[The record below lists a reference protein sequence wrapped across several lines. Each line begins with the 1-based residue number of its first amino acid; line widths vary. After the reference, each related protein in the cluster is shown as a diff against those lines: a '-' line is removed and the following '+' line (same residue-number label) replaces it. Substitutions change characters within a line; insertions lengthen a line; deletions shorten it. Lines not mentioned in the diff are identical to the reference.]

1 MRVMRFIGVAAIVM
15 MISAPAIAQESPA
28 QSVPA
33 IRQVPIA
40 NTPSNSGGDMF
51 VRYCAVCH
59 GKDGKGNGPA
69 ATAMKT
75 PPADLTILAKG
86 NGGKYPASH
95 VAAVIRG
102 QAALASHGTQDM
114 PIWGPLFSSISQ
126 GHEAQ
131 VQQRISNLVGYIDSL
146 QAK

>member
-1 MRVMRFIGVAAIVM
+1 MRVLKFIGSAAMVM

-33 IRQVPIA
+33 IRQVPSA
-40 NTPSNSGGDMF
+40 NTSSNSGRDMF

-59 GKDGKGNGPA
+59 GKDAKGNGPT
-69 ATAMKT
+69 ATAMKI
-75 PPADLTILAKG
+75 PPPDLTILARD
-86 NGGKYPASH
+86 NGGKYPAPH

-102 QAALASHGTQDM
+102 RATLASHGTQDM
-114 PIWGPLFSSISQ
+114 PIWGPLFLSISQ

-131 VQQRISNLVGYIDSL
+131 VQQRVSNLVSYIDSV

>member
-1 MRVMRFIGVAAIVM
+1 MRVLKFIGAAAIVM
-15 MISAPAIAQESPA
+15 VISAPAVAQESAAPSA
-28 QSVPA
+28 PA

-40 NTPSNSGGDMF
+40 NTPSNSGRDMF
-51 VRYCAVCH
+51 VHYCAVCH
-59 GKDGKGNGPA
+59 GKDAKGNGPA

-75 PPADLTILAKG
+75 PPPDLTILAKD
-86 NGGKYPASH
+86 NGGKYPAPH

-114 PIWGPLFSSISQ
+114 PIWGPLFLSISQ

-131 VQQRISNLVGYIDSL
+131 VQQRVSNLVSYIDSL

>member
-1 MRVMRFIGVAAIVM
+1 MRGMKLIGVAAMGM
-15 MISAPAIAQESPA
+15 MISAPAIAQESSVR
-28 QSVPA
+28 SVPT

-40 NTPSNSGGDMF
+40 STPSNSGKDMF
-51 VRYCAVCH
+51 VSYCAVCH
-59 GKDGKGNGPA
+59 GKDAKGNGPA

-102 QAALASHGTQDM
+102 QAALASHGTEDM
-114 PIWGPLFSSISQ
+114 PVWGPLLLSISQ

-131 VQQRISNLVGYIDSL
+131 VQQRISNLVSYIDSL

>member
-1 MRVMRFIGVAAIVM
+1 MRALKFTAAAAIVM
-15 MISAPAIAQESPA
+15 MMSAPAIAQESPA
-28 QSVPA
+28 QTLPT

-40 NTPSNSGGDMF
+40 HTRSNSGKDMF
-51 VRYCAVCH
+51 VSYCAVCH
-59 GKDGKGNGPA
+59 GKDAKGNGPA

-75 PPADLTILAKG
+75 PPADLTILAKD

-95 VAAVIRG
+95 VASVIRG

-114 PIWGPLFSSISQ
+114 PVWGPLFSSISQ
-126 GHEAQ
+126 GNEAQ
-131 VQQRISNLVGYIDSL
+131 VQQRISNLVSYIDSL